1 MEGRRFLNAKTKV
14 ITKWHNVILCSKN
27 YDQGLYKWSSQLH
40 LHMSF
45 DSPCHIILFGCVVLK
60 LLFSLSHSQPSFL
73 GFYLL
78 MSLVILSTPQINLVE
93 LTLKVHFLTPLAVRF
108 LWLYSYLLSHQIQ
121 EACVRFSV
129 TIFFFQ
135 WVSLNK
141 IKKKNW
147 LRWPW
152 NLNFPS
158 PPWHSIFSLFLV
170 KKWFISFSFIFLKQ

>member
-1 MEGRRFLNAKTKV
+1 
-14 ITKWHNVILCSKN
+14 
-27 YDQGLYKWSSQLH
+27 
-40 LHMSF
+40 MSF
-45 DSPCHIILFGCVVLK
+45 DSPCHIILFGCVVLN
-60 LLFSLSHSQPSFL
+60 LLFSLSYSQPSFL

-78 MSLVILSTPQINLVE
+78 MSLVILSPPQINLVE

-108 LWLYSYLLSHQIQ
+108 LLLYSHLLSHQIQ

-135 WVSLNK
+135 WVSEQK
-141 IKKKNW
+141 KKKNC

-158 PPWHSIFSLFLV
+158 PPWHSIFPFFLLKSDLFL
-170 KKWFISFSFIFLKQ
+170 FLLFF